1 MKLSFFNKSR
11 VAPEPTATPAG
22 NHVHGAAKTDGAASI
37 PQPLG
42 RAPRSHSGGDAG
54 RPKDLLSAMQKSLN
68 SAQKSLLSLQRKIS
82 QQQTATS
89 PRPSREASGPAN
101 VAGRR
106 PTATATATA
115 FSKQQRHATQA
126 SGNAPQRSTRPPAAA
141 APTRPAPQAAPMR
154 RAAHAQAME
163 GMPSR
168 AHPKPSTH
176 YGKHDALI
184 NMLHEERDPTPLE
197 QHLLNELKAELSVP
211 THRPDHAHAQAQ
223 AQAEKPIAQRTR
235 REPSIRALNAEL
247 AALDKAKYAISSKL
261 LEENREPTPQEQ
273 HVLDSRTALIKT
285 RNQARDRQLADM
297 LRALGPLETISAP
310 RTTTSR
316 VASVQQDVMQFNANK
331 LRAAQAQGLQ
341 PAKFARHYAR
351 AERRLQS
358 LRDSGAPHK
367 DVRRLERMMQGYDNL
382 VKLEKIV
389 QDTDDQLERMGA
401 RRLMDSI
408 PTTPEERV
416 QMREKDY
423 AEEDEANAQGYY
435 Y

>member
-89 PRPSREASGPAN
+89 QRPSREASGPAN

-141 APTRPAPQAAPMR
+141 APTRPAPQAGPMR
-154 RAAHAQAME
+154 RPAQAKAME
-163 GMPSR
+163 DMPSR
-168 AHPKPSTH
+168 AQPKPTTH

-197 QHLLNELKAELSVP
+197 QHLLNELKAELTVP
-211 THRPDHAHAQAQ
+211 KHRADHAQAQ
-223 AQAEKPIAQRTR
+223 AQAEKPTAQRAR
-235 REPSIRALNAEL
+235 QEPSIRALNAEL
-247 AALDKAKYAISSKL
+247 AALDKAKYAISSKM
-261 LEENREPTPQEQ
+261 LEEDRGPTPQEQ
-273 HVLDSRTALIKT
+273 RVLDSRTALIKT
-285 RNQARDRQLADM
+285 RNEARDRQLANM
-297 LRALGPLETISAP
+297 LHALGPLETISAP
-310 RTTTSR
+310 KTTTSR
-316 VASVQQDVMQFNANK
+316 LASVQQDVMQFNASK
-331 LRAAQAQGLQ
+331 LRSAQEQGLQ

-358 LRDSGAPHK
+358 LRDSGAPFTN
-367 DVRRLERMMQGYDNL
+367 VQRLQRMMEGYDNL
-382 VKLEKIV
+382 VNLENIV
-389 QDTDDQLERMGA
+389 RHTDDQLQRMGGP
-401 RRLMDSI
+401 RLMDSM
-408 PTTPEERV
+408 PTLPEERT
-416 QMREKDY
+416 QMRENDY
-423 AEEDEANAQGYY
+423 AEQEEAMRNGY
-435 Y
+435 

>member
-1 MKLSFFNKSR
+1 
-11 VAPEPTATPAG
+11 
-22 NHVHGAAKTDGAASI
+22 
-37 PQPLG
+37 
-42 RAPRSHSGGDAG
+42 
-54 RPKDLLSAMQKSLN
+54 
-68 SAQKSLLSLQRKIS
+68 
-82 QQQTATS
+82 
-89 PRPSREASGPAN
+89 
-101 VAGRR
+101 
-106 PTATATATA
+106 
-115 FSKQQRHATQA
+115 
-126 SGNAPQRSTRPPAAA
+126 
-141 APTRPAPQAAPMR
+141 MR

-168 AHPKPSTH
+168 AQPKPSTH

-211 THRPDHAHAQAQ
+211 THRPDHAHAQ

-358 LRDSGAPHK
+358 LRDSGAPFA
-367 DVRRLERMMQGYDNL
+367 DVRRLERMMRGYHNL
-382 VKLEKIV
+382 MDLENIV
-389 QDTDDQLERMGA
+389 RRTDDQLQSMGGP
-401 RRLMDSI
+401 RLMDSM
-408 PTTPEERV
+408 PTTPEERT

-423 AEEDEANAQGYY
+423 AEEEEAKAQGY
-435 Y
+435 

>member
-1 MKLSFFNKSR
+1 
-11 VAPEPTATPAG
+11 
-22 NHVHGAAKTDGAASI
+22 
-37 PQPLG
+37 
-42 RAPRSHSGGDAG
+42 
-54 RPKDLLSAMQKSLN
+54 
-68 SAQKSLLSLQRKIS
+68 
-82 QQQTATS
+82 
-89 PRPSREASGPAN
+89 
-101 VAGRR
+101 
-106 PTATATATA
+106 
-115 FSKQQRHATQA
+115 
-126 SGNAPQRSTRPPAAA
+126 
-141 APTRPAPQAAPMR
+141 MR

-316 VASVQQDVMQFNANK
+316 VASVQQDVMQFNASK
-331 LRAAQAQGLQ
+331 LRSAQEQGLQ

-358 LRDSGAPHK
+358 LRDSGAPFTN
-367 DVRRLERMMQGYDNL
+367 VQRLQRMMEGYDNL
-382 VKLEKIV
+382 VNLENIV
-389 QDTDDQLERMGA
+389 RHTDDQLQRMGGP
-401 RRLMDSI
+401 RLMDSM
-408 PTTPEERV
+408 PTLPEERT
-416 QMREKDY
+416 QMRENDY
-423 AEEDEANAQGYY
+423 AEQEEAMRNGY
-435 Y
+435 

>member
-42 RAPRSHSGGDAG
+42 RAPRPHSGGDAG

-316 VASVQQDVMQFNANK
+316 VASVQQDVMQFNASK
-331 LRAAQAQGLQ
+331 LRSAQEQGLQ

-358 LRDSGAPHK
+358 LRDSGAPFA
-367 DVRRLERMMQGYDNL
+367 DVRRLERMMRGYHNL
-382 VKLEKIV
+382 MDLENIV
-389 QDTDDQLERMGA
+389 RRTDDQLQSMGGP
-401 RRLMDSI
+401 RLMDSM
-408 PTTPEERV
+408 PTLPEERT
-416 QMREKDY
+416 QMRENDY
-423 AEEDEANAQGYY
+423 TEQEKAMRNGY
-435 Y
+435 